1 MLELPLGL
9 GTSVVFV
16 LASGG
21 ASGSLGISGL
31 YLQITAIV
39 VCITLVA
46 FFSSAEASLISVN
59 KLRIR
64 YLAEQGNR
72 SAQVVTRVLEHHE
85 KFFAT
90 ILLTENAFI
99 IFASSLG
106 TAVAI
111 TLVQGNAAL
120 VLLAPLVMTV
130 VIVAFG
136 EITPKT
142 LAAGSAERW
151 SLFVARPISV
161 IMYLETTVIFLFTLM
176 PRLMVKLMGREQG
189 LWASSVTE
197 GELRMLIDISKTE
210 GAVDEDEADLL
221 EKVFSFG
228 DRQMREIMTPRPEFV
243 MVELSTTLEEFLR
256 VYSDHSHT
264 RFPVYDDS
272 MENVVGVLSSKD
284 VLLAVGQNQ
293 PKLQDSVTNMLRPAF
308 FVPETKTVSS
318 TFNEMQQ
325 GGNGLVLMV
334 DEFGG
339 IAGLATVKQLL
350 EVIVGQVT
358 MEDDDSE
365 ESYIPVDENTYRLD
379 AGVGIPEINEELD
392 LGLPEGD
399 YQTVAG
405 FILDSLGRIP
415 EEGDMVEFKN
425 LRMTVKEMNGVKIE
439 TVELRRMVFE
449 AEGAG
454 S

>member
-9 GTSVVFV
+9 GTSGVFV
-16 LASGG
+16 LAAGG
-21 ASGSLGISGL
+21 AGGSLGISGL

-46 FFSSAEASLISVN
+46 FFSSAEACLISVN
-59 KLRIR
+59 KLIIR

-136 EITPKT
+136 EITPKA

-284 VLLAVGQNQ
+284 VLLALGQNQ
-293 PKLQDSVTNMLRPAF
+293 LKLQDSVTNMLRPAF

-365 ESYIPVDENTYRLD
+365 ESYISVDENTYRLD

-415 EEGDMVEFKN
+415 EEGDMVEFEN

>member
-1 MLELPLGL
+1 MVEPPLGL
-9 GTSVVFV
+9 GTYSFYV
-16 LASGG
+16 LAAGNSTVV
-21 ASGSLGISGL
+21 LGISSL
-31 YLQITAIV
+31 YLQVIVFV
-39 VCITLVA
+39 VCIGLVA

-64 YLAEQGNR
+64 YRAAQGNR
-72 SAQVVTRVLEHHE
+72 SARAVTQVLERHE

-99 IFASSLG
+99 IFAASLG

-111 TLVQGNAAL
+111 SVFRGNDAL
-120 VLLAPLVMTV
+120 VLVAPLVMTV

-142 LAAGSAERW
+142 LAAGAAERW

-161 IMYLETTVIFLFTLM
+161 IMYLATFVIYLFTLL
-176 PRLMVKLMGREQG
+176 PRLLVKLMGSEQG
-189 LWASSVTE
+189 LWATSVTE
-197 GELRMLIDISKTE
+197 GELRMLIDISKAE
-210 GAVDEDEADLL
+210 CAVAESEADLL

-228 DRQMREIMTPRPEFV
+228 DRQMREIMIPRPEFV
-243 MVELSTTLEEFLR
+243 MVERSTTLEEFLHL
-256 VYSDHSHT
+256 YSEHSHT

-272 MENVVGVLSSKD
+272 LENVVGVLSSKD
-284 VLLAVGQNQ
+284 VLLALGKG
-293 PKLQDSVTNMLRPAF
+293 KLSSQDSVTNFLLPAF

-318 TFNEMQQ
+318 TFSEMQQ
-325 GGNGLVLMV
+325 GGFGLVLMV

-365 ESYIPVDENTYRLD
+365 QSYTSVDDNTYRLD

-405 FILDSLGRIP
+405 FILDRLGRIP
-415 EEGDMVEFKN
+415 EEGDVVEFEN
-425 LRMTVKEMNGVKIE
+425 LRLTVKKMSGVKIE
-439 TVELRRMVFE
+439 TVELRRTNIE
-449 AEGAG
+449 AGGAG